1 MSVVFKFYKMIVYFY
16 FNELYCDKEEED
28 CIVFMISL
36 FEIERFYCIL
46 VFYIIKIYIYVD
58 NLLYLK

>member
-1 MSVVFKFYKMIVYFY
+1 MIVYFY

-36 FEIERFYCIL
+36 FEIERFIVYWYFIL
-46 VFYIIKIYIYVD
+46 LKYIFM
-58 NLLYLK
+58 